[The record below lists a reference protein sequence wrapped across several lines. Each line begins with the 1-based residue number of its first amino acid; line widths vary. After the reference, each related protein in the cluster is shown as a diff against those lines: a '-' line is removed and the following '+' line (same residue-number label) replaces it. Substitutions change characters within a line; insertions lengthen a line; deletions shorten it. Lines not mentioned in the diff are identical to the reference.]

1 MDNIEKLSQLFSE
14 FPGIGTRQAKR
25 FVYFLMT
32 RNPEFLENMTDLIS
46 NLKKKI
52 KSCADC
58 SRFFQKH
65 NSDSAI
71 CEICGDK
78 SRDKSKLMIVSRDI
92 DLETVEK
99 SGSYNGIYFVL
110 GGLIPILDKEP
121 ENKVRLKKLYSH
133 LDEMVKNEDEAKRLK
148 EIILGLNANPAG
160 EHTADFIKNSL
171 SLISA
176 KYGIKIST
184 LGRGLSTGTEL
195 EYSDADTIKNA
206 LKNRA

>member
-1 MDNIEKLSQLFSE
+1 MDNIEKLSQIFSE

-32 RNPEFLENMTDLIS
+32 KNPEFLSDMTNLIS
-46 NLKKKI
+46 NLKKEI

-65 NSDSAI
+65 NLDSTI

-78 SRDKSKLMIVSRDI
+78 SRDKTKLMIVSRDI

-99 SGSYNGIYFVL
+99 SGSYNGMYFVL
-110 GGLIPILDKEP
+110 GGSVPILEKNP
-121 ENKVRLKKLYSH
+121 ENQIRLKKLLFY
-133 LDEMVKNEDEAKRLK
+133 LNEKIKDNDTAQKLK
-148 EIILGLNANPAG
+148 EIILGLNANPTG
-160 EHTADFIKNSL
+160 EHTADFLKNVL
-171 SLISA
+171 SEFST
-176 KYGIKIST
+176 KYDIKIST

-195 EYSDADTIKNA
+195 EYSDSNTIKNA
-206 LKNRA
+206 LKNRG

>member
-1 MDNIEKLSQLFSE
+1 MFSE

-32 RNPEFLENMTDLIS
+32 KNPEFLADMTSLIS
-46 NLKKKI
+46 NLKNEI
-52 KSCADC
+52 KSCGNC
-58 SRFFQKH
+58 SRFFQKNYL
-65 NSDSAI
+65 NSPL

-78 SRDKSKLMIVSRDI
+78 NRDKTKLMLVSRDI

-99 SGSYNGIYFVL
+99 SGSYNGMYFVL
-110 GGLIPILDKEP
+110 GGSIPILDKNP
-121 ENKVRLKKLYSH
+121 ENQIRLKKLLSY
-133 LDEMVKNEDEAKRLK
+133 LDEKVKNGDTANKLK
-148 EIILGLNANPAG
+148 EIILGLNANPTG
-160 EHTADFIKNSL
+160 EHTAEFLKNAL
-171 SLISA
+171 SEFSA
-176 KYGIKIST
+176 KYGVKISI

>member
-1 MDNIEKLSQLFSE
+1 MDNIEKLSQMFSE

-25 FVYFLMT
+25 FVFFLMT
-32 RNPEFLENMTDLIS
+32 KNPEFLSDITNLIS
-46 NLKKKI
+46 NLKNEI

-65 NSDSAI
+65 NLDSAT

-78 SRDKSKLMIVSRDI
+78 NRDKTKLMIVSRDI

-99 SGSYNGIYFVL
+99 SSSYNGMYFVL
-110 GGLIPILDKEP
+110 GGSVPILEKNP
-121 ENKVRLKKLYSH
+121 ENQIRLKKLFSH
-133 LDEMVKNEDEAKRLK
+133 LEGIIKTGDENGKLK
-148 EIILGLNANPAG
+148 EIILGLNANPTG
-160 EHTADFIKNSL
+160 EHTADFLKNAL
-171 SLISA
+171 SPISA
-176 KYGIKIST
+176 KHSIKISN

>member
-1 MDNIEKLSQLFSE
+1 MDNIEKLSQIFSE

-32 RNPEFLENMTDLIS
+32 KNPEFLTDITEIIS
-46 NLKKKI
+46 NLKDEI
-52 KSCADC
+52 KSCRNC
-58 SRFFQKH
+58 SRFFQK
-65 NSDSAI
+65 NYLDSAL

-78 SRDKSKLMIVSRDI
+78 NRDKTKLMLVSRDI

-99 SGSYNGIYFVL
+99 SGSYDGMYFIL
-110 GGLIPILDKEP
+110 GGSVPILEKNP
-121 ENKVRLKKLYSH
+121 ENQIRLKKLISY
-133 LDEMVKNEDEAKRLK
+133 LDEKVKSGDTTSRLK
-148 EIILGLNANPAG
+148 EIILGMNANPTG
-160 EHTADFIKNSL
+160 EHTADFLKNAL
-171 SLISA
+171 SEFST
-176 KYGIKIST
+176 KYGVKISI